1 MFTKKYWNTWG
12 KYSADEGAKTR
23 DSRRSKK
30 NKAKKN
36 EVKRKV
42 EDVMDDYSGDLN
54 ITTSSTESNK
64 RKKDSVKKEK
74 KKVIEAEKE

>member
-12 KYSADEGAKTR
+12 KQSADEGAKTR